1 MPHRY
6 VIVPALALAL
16 LVAAPLVR
24 AEVTAPVKEKTKE
37 KVKEKYDTDKDGKLS
52 DEEKAKLKADAKEKR
67 EELKKIALEKYD
79 ANHNGKL
86 DPDEKEKFKKYKA
99 IIINEFYTNTLI
111 GIGKLRFSVAK
122 KAIADFRALKPAPE
136 LLADLL
142 VTLPE
147 TACQFTNECGDMTE
161 QYYNSA
167 VNNFE
172 TALKFL
178 QHNNLLSDFKLRCKD
193 CVKYAEPCGY
203 GFADEI
209 SQLFYEYYG

>member
-1 MPHRY
+1 MS
-6 VIVPALALAL
+6 
-16 LVAAPLVR
+16 
-24 AEVTAPVKEKTKE
+24 KT
-37 KVKEKYDTDKDGKLS
+37 
-52 DEEKAKLKADAKEKR
+52 
-67 EELKKIALEKYD
+67 ELKKHLQSLTKDQVIEQVLELYGNCKPAKEYFEYFL
-79 ANHNGKL
+79 H
-86 DPDEKEKFKKYKA
+86 PDEKEKFKKYKA